1 MRSHRLLT
9 ISLAIGSL
17 VAAACGAS
25 PRVEREVAA
34 RSASPLSAGRAVNSE
49 TLPGASANGVD
60 SAAATASDTGA
71 AASGGS
77 SATATNAAT
86 GNAASSNGA
95 ASATGVAAP
104 SGGNGGD
111 TDIGVTATSIKVGG
125 TYFNGNYLDKYSQVT
140 EQAAAAY
147 FRYINDHGGV
157 YGRKIDYRT
166 CDTSGTADGT
176 QGCLK
181 KLGDQDKVFI
191 MGPSLDFNLN
201 TVQPYLAQHKLPWV
215 GSSGLYPEEFTSP
228 WMYPTQLRGFD
239 VGALIAT
246 FSSQKLAVKT
256 VAVSYLNDVAGPACT
271 QRVHDVGNKLG
282 FRVVADVGNAQVESD
297 LTPQVLRTRQS
308 NPDAVLFCNDPINT
322 IKFVQAAGRTGYK
335 PPKGFVGGF
344 VAADDVP
351 LAMGQ
356 AGVGVYGFSGYDF
369 YKDDTPGV
377 KRYRDISSYYYPST
391 FFHFY
396 SQAAFTGSVA
406 IVEALKA
413 AGPKLTRTTFLA
425 ALRGMHAFDSGMGLK
440 IDFANLGHNSS
451 GLMLQADSNLRWHQ
465 ITDRFSSAG

>member
-9 ISLAIGSL
+9 VSFALVSL

-34 RSASPLSAGRAVNSE
+34 RSGSPLSAGRAVG
-49 TLPGASANGVD
+49 TD
-60 SAAATASDTGA
+60 SGA
-71 AASGGS
+71 AAS
-77 SATATNAAT
+77 
-86 GNAASSNGA
+86 
-95 ASATGVAAP
+95 SATGLDGATAAGSGAGGAAVSGPASSTAGATSGTARATTGQSSAAAPAP

-111 TDIGVTATSIKVGG
+111 TDIGVTATSIKIGG

-140 EQAAAAY
+140 EQAAGAY
-147 FRYINDHGGV
+147 FRYINDHGGI
-157 YGRKIDYRT
+157 YGRKIEYRT

-228 WMYPTQLRGFD
+228 WMFPTQLRGFD

-256 VAVSYLNDVAGPACT
+256 VAVSFLNDVAGPACT
-271 QRVHDVGNKLG
+271 QRVHDVGAKLG

-297 LTPQVLRTRQS
+297 LTPQVLRTRQA

-351 LAMGQ
+351 QAMGS
-356 AGVGVYGFSGYDF
+356 AGVGVYGFTGYDF
-369 YKDDTPGV
+369 YKDNTAGV
-377 KRYRDISSYYYPST
+377 KRYRDISTYYYPST

-396 SQAAFTGSVA
+396 SQAAFTGAVA
-406 IVEALKA
+406 IVEALKG
-413 AGPKLTRTTFLA
+413 AGPKLTRITFLA
-425 ALRGMHAFDSGMGLK
+425 ALRAMHDFDSGMGLR

-451 GLMLQADSNLRWHQ
+451 GLMLQADSNLKWHQ
-465 ITDRFSSAG
+465 ISDRFSPAA

>member
-111 TDIGVTATSIKVGG
+111 TDIGVTATSIRVGG

-246 FSSQKLAVKT
+246 FSSQKLAV
-256 VAVSYLNDVAGPACT
+256 
-271 QRVHDVGNKLG
+271 
-282 FRVVADVGNAQVESD
+282 
-297 LTPQVLRTRQS
+297 
-308 NPDAVLFCNDPINT
+308 
-322 IKFVQAAGRTGYK
+322 
-335 PPKGFVGGF
+335 
-344 VAADDVP
+344 
-351 LAMGQ
+351 
-356 AGVGVYGFSGYDF
+356 
-369 YKDDTPGV
+369 
-377 KRYRDISSYYYPST
+377 
-391 FFHFY
+391 
-396 SQAAFTGSVA
+396 
-406 IVEALKA
+406 
-413 AGPKLTRTTFLA
+413 
-425 ALRGMHAFDSGMGLK
+425 
-440 IDFANLGHNSS
+440 
-451 GLMLQADSNLRWHQ
+451 
-465 ITDRFSSAG
+465 

>member
-9 ISLAIGSL
+9 VSFALVSL

-34 RSASPLSAGRAVNSE
+34 RSGSPLSAGRAVG
-49 TLPGASANGVD
+49 TD
-60 SAAATASDTGA
+60 SGA
-71 AASGGS
+71 AAS
-77 SATATNAAT
+77 
-86 GNAASSNGA
+86 
-95 ASATGVAAP
+95 SATGLDGATAAGSGAGGAAVSGPASSTAGGTSGTARATTGQSSAAAPAP

-111 TDIGVTATSIKVGG
+111 TDIGVTATSIKIGG

-140 EQAAAAY
+140 EQAAGAY
-147 FRYINDHGGV
+147 FRYINDHGGI
-157 YGRKIDYRT
+157 YGRKIEYRT

-228 WMYPTQLRGFD
+228 WMFPTQLRGFD

-256 VAVSYLNDVAGPACT
+256 VAVSFLNDVAGPACT
-271 QRVHDVGNKLG
+271 QRVHDVGAKLG

-297 LTPQVLRTRQS
+297 LTPQVLRTRQA

-351 LAMGQ
+351 QAMGS
-356 AGVGVYGFSGYDF
+356 AGVGVYGFTGYDF
-369 YKDDTPGV
+369 YKDNTAGV
-377 KRYRDISSYYYPST
+377 KRYRDISTYYYPST

-396 SQAAFTGSVA
+396 SQAAFTGAVA

-413 AGPKLTRTTFLA
+413 AGPKLTRITFLA
-425 ALRGMHAFDSGMGLK
+425 ALRAMHDFDSGMGLR

-451 GLMLQADSNLRWHQ
+451 GLMLQADSNLKWHQ
-465 ITDRFSSAG
+465 ISDRFSPAA